1 MNEQID
7 LEDAIAA
14 IPPKCPTVRE
24 FAMAEGQP
32 EWRVR
37 EAVRKGLLE
46 VDDRERP
53 MRITGGEM
61 ALTVQEWQK
70 AIEPAL
76 KAIRRSQIGW
86 SDGGKQVSILAGS
99 RVHVFKLALT
109 RGGAEVQAAQIQALG
124 ALRLEAAE

>member
-1 MNEQID
+1 
-7 LEDAIAA
+7 
-14 IPPKCPTVRE
+14 
-24 FAMAEGQP
+24 
-32 EWRVR
+32 
-37 EAVRKGLLE
+37 
-46 VDDRERP
+46 
-53 MRITGGEM
+53 M

-99 RVHVFKLALT
+99 REHVFKLALT